1 MSVTGDNKKVIER
14 RRAKRYEVNHQF
26 QSVDEFLREYAM
38 NVSASGV
45 FIRTEEPLPVG
56 TKVKLR
62 FTVVVD
68 EFETI
73 EGVGVVARSVP
84 AGGSEPAGIG
94 VVFTSLTPHSRE
106 VLSRL
111 FVKGGAEES
120 GNND

>member
-1 MSVTGDNKKVIER
+1 MTQAGENKKGIER
-14 RRAKRYEVNHQF
+14 RRAKRYEINHQF

-62 FTVVVD
+62 FTVVLD
-68 EFETI
+68 DFETI

-84 AGGSEPAGIG
+84 VGGPEAAGIG

-111 FVKGGAEES
+111 FIKNGQDGA
-120 GNND
+120 GKNG